1 MATNSK
7 FSSNIPA
14 IIDKVFEEGYIDNH
28 TGWFGAKDDSMHKVD
43 VIVLQTKM
51 DGVTVCFATENS
63 AYFSINPFYIDEED
77 NKVHLSTWSN
87 GGVVKLY
94 GDLEGGVAAYNAEMG
109 YANWPNLF
117 SQLTI
122 IRRSDWEKK
131 KAKEAELDRYM
142 KEQEAKK
149 SA

>member
-1 MATNSK
+1 MQSNSK
-7 FSSNIPA
+7 FSNNISA

-28 TGWFGAKDDSMHKVD
+28 TGWFGAKDDSIHNVD
-43 VIVLQTKM
+43 VVILQTKM

-63 AYFSINPFYIDEED
+63 SCFSINPFYIDKED

-87 GGVVKLY
+87 GGSVKLY
-94 GDLEGGVAAYNAEMG
+94 GDLEGGVTAYNKEMG

-122 IRRSDWEKK
+122 IRRSDWLKK
-131 KAKEAELDRYM
+131 KEKEAEIKRYI
-142 KEQEAKK
+142 EE
-149 SA
+149 